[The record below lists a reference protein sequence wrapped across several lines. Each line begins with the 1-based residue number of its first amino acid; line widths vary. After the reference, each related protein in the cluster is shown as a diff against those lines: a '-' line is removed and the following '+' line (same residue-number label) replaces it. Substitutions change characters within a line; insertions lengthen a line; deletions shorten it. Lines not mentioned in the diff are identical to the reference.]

1 MTYLTAQYNPWGVL
15 VSVLIGSFASY
26 VALDL
31 ARRVQTEAEDRIA
44 ALAWWA
50 GGSLALGTGIWS
62 MHFVGMLA
70 FSLPIALGY
79 TKLLTFL
86 SWLAGVA
93 VSATALSVANRHSLS
108 GKRLLAGALMMG
120 SGICAMH
127 YLGMAAMDMVP
138 GIDWNPYLVAA
149 SVVIA
154 VSASAVALL
163 IFFWLRE
170 AKPQRALIYQVS
182 AAVVMGIAI
191 SGMHY
196 TGMAA
201 ANFRVGAYC
210 LSAGSLSGNTLSMLV
225 IILAALLLAS
235 TLMASTFDVR
245 RRLTRSLEVAN
256 AKLQAANDELQK
268 RAFIDAL
275 TGLPNRVLFE
285 DRLAHAVARLTRSST
300 ESGVRRRLDISSG
313 RHETIAVL
321 FVDLDGFKTINDSL
335 GHAAGDR
342 VLIEVAQRLSRAAR
356 ASDTVARL
364 GGDEF
369 VLLMESAGDQSECAN
384 FVRRLLQMLCQ
395 PVIVG
400 GQPVDISA
408 SVGIAL
414 YPDHGDRH
422 ELLSHADAAMYAAK
436 RAGRGG
442 YSLFETYMDA
452 GARDLLSLQNDLRRA
467 KERGQLQLHYQ
478 PKIHGRPVAFSG
490 QISGVE
496 ALLRWHHP
504 QRGMIGPNTF
514 IPIAERMGLMKSLG
528 DWVID
533 EACRQMRAW
542 ADDGLEV
549 AVAINLSVY
558 QLRDS
563 DLLNLIQCSLERYRI
578 EPSQLLCEITESAAM
593 EDLEATRRVFE
604 AMGRIGVY
612 LAIDDFGTGYS
623 SLSHLRELPAR
634 QLKIDQS
641 FVTDLETNTDARA
654 VVHAVINLAHAL
666 DLRVV
671 AEGVETDA
679 QRAILSKLKCDEMQG
694 YLFARPMPAD
704 ALRNWLSN
712 RKAACESLY
721 RPAVA
726 GAE

>member
-15 VSVLIGSFASY
+15 VSVLIGTFASY

-31 ARRVQTEAEDRIA
+31 AKRVQTEAEDRIA

-108 GKRLLAGALMMG
+108 GKRLLTGALMMG

-127 YLGMAAMDMVP
+127 YLGMAAMDMLP
-138 GIDWNPYLVAA
+138 GIDWNPYLVAGSA
-149 SVVIA
+149 VIA

-170 AKPQRALIYQVS
+170 AKPQRALLYQVS
-182 AAVVMGIAI
+182 AAAVMGIAI

-225 IILAALLLAS
+225 IILTALLLAS
-235 TLMASTFDVR
+235 TLIASVFDVR

-256 AKLQAANDELQK
+256 AKLQVANDQLQK

-300 ESGVRRRLDISSG
+300 DSGLWRRLDISAG

-342 VLIEVAQRLSRAAR
+342 VLIEVGQRLSRAAR

-369 VLLMESAGDQSECAN
+369 VLLMEGAGDQSECAN
-384 FVRRLLQMLCQ
+384 FVRRLLQTLCQ
-395 PVIVG
+395 PLIVG

-414 YPDHGDRH
+414 YPDHGERH

-436 RAGRGG
+436 RVGRGG
-442 YSLFETYMDA
+442 YSLFETHMDA

-478 PKIHGRPVAFSG
+478 PKVHGRSMAFTG

-549 AVAINLSVY
+549 GVAINLSVY

-563 DLLNLIQCSLERYRI
+563 DLLSLIQCSLERYRI

-612 LAIDDFGTGYS
+612 LSIDDFGTGYS

-679 QRAILSKLKCDEMQG
+679 QRAILSKLKCDELQG